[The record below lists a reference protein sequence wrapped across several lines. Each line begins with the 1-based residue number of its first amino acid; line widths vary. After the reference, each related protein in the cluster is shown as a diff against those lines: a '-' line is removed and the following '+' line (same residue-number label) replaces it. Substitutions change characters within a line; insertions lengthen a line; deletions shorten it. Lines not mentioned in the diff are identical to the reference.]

1 MAHIPDGFLS
11 APVTAGTIVAAG
23 ALIGYSASR
32 SRRELDERAAPT
44 LGLATAAVF
53 AAQMVNFP
61 VAAGT
66 SGHLMGGT
74 LMAVVFGPWSAFL
87 VMTAVLIA
95 QALIFADGGITALG
109 ANILNIAGGGALF
122 GYVAYWTLTA
132 LAGDGTTRRSV
143 AAAAAAFLGMIVTG
157 VAAGFELGL
166 SGIAPTRMAVSAMAG
181 VHAIIGLAEALITGL
196 VVSALMRKRPD
207 ILFGTAAKPRV
218 EPSRP
223 VVLASLGVLA
233 VLVGALSVVASAAPD
248 SLERLAIDLGVA
260 DAASNGSGAP
270 FADYRAWVP
279 GVAGVL
285 IAGIFGIALLFAG
298 VTALARA
305 VMLARTP
312 RES

>member
-74 LMAVVFGPWSAFL
+74 LMAVMFGPWSAFL

-122 GYVAYWTLTA
+122 GYVAYWTLKA
-132 LAGDGTTRRSV
+132 LAGDGTTRRGL
-143 AAAAAAFLGMIVTG
+143 AAAAAAYLGMVVTG
-157 VAAGFELGL
+157 IAAGFELGL

-196 VVSALMRKRPD
+196 VVSALMRKRLD
-207 ILFGTAAKPRV
+207 ILFGSAAKPQV

-223 VVLASLGVLA
+223 VVLASLGALA
-233 VLVGALSVVASAAPD
+233 VLVGALSVVASTAPD

-260 DAASNGSGAP
+260 DAAS
-270 FADYRAWVP
+270 D
-279 GVAGVL
+279 
-285 IAGIFGIALLFAG
+285 
-298 VTALARA
+298 
-305 VMLARTP
+305 
-312 RES
+312 